1 MSRFTKHQITRF
13 YRIMVIFL
21 GFLFIFISGCRS
33 RSVDDGGGSQTT
45 DTLNTDDEWMLAP
58 EYGGPPA
65 DWEEVP
71 IEEPIEEVKTPKE
84 TPKESPPKQEVKQ
97 PDPGPLDPAAA
108 YGTNINFDSP
118 TVIQPNN

>member
-1 MSRFTKHQITRF
+1 MSRFTKQQMTRF

-21 GFLFIFISGCRS
+21 GFLFIYISGCRS
-33 RSVDDGGGSQTT
+33 RSVENGTNSQTT
-45 DTLNTDDEWMLAP
+45 DTINTDDEWMLAP

-65 DWEEVP
+65 DWEEIP
-71 IEEPIEEVKTPKE
+71 QEEPVEEVKTPVK
-84 TPKESPPKQEVKQ
+84 TTPKQEVKQ

-108 YGTNINFDSP
+108 YGTNTNFNNP